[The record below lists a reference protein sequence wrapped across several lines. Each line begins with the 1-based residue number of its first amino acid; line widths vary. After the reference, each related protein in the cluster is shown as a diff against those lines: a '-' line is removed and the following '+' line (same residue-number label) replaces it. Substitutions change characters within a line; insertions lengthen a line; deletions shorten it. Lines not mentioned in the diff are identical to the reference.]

1 MNKEAL
7 GVIETVGMV
16 AAIQAADTCVKSA
29 NVELIG
35 YELTKGSGLV
45 TIKIRGNVGA
55 VKAAIEA
62 AKVSAAAINKVYATL
77 IIPRPAAN
85 LEGIIESDF
94 TVGIKAKEAEQKNS
108 ADEENKDKVEDTVSI
123 DEENKDKV
131 EDTANVEKEN
141 KDKVEDA
148 ANIEEESKEKIED
161 TVTSEEENKDSL
173 EDSTVE
179 ASNEDLQRVEQNQK
193 DINTVDVNNEDDN
206 NFEEKTK
213 TLASNDSNLDNTSL
227 LEDLQEEKNND
238 GYNEEIKEFS
248 QDDSSLNEQE
258 NDEVCNICHDPA
270 CTRKKGQPKTLCINY
285 KGTRG

>member
-7 GVIETVGMV
+7 GVIETVGMA

-85 LEGIIESDF
+85 LEGLIESDS
-94 TVGIKAKEAEQKNS
+94 TVGIKTKEEEQKNS
-108 ADEENKDKVEDTVSI
+108 ADEENKDKVEETVNM
-123 DEENKDKV
+123 DEENKDKA

-161 TVTSEEENKDSL
+161 TVTVEEENKDSL

-179 ASNEDLQRVEQNQK
+179 ASNEDLQKVEQNQK
-193 DINTVDVNNEDDN
+193 DINTVDVNNDSEVESKVLTSD
-206 NFEEKTK
+206 
-213 TLASNDSNLDNTSL
+213 DSNLDNPNL
-227 LEDLQEEKNND
+227 PEDLQEEKNND
-238 GYNEEIKEFS
+238 GDDEEIEEFS

-270 CTRKKGQPKTLCINY
+270 CTRKKGQPKNLCIHY
-285 KGTRG
+285 KGTRR